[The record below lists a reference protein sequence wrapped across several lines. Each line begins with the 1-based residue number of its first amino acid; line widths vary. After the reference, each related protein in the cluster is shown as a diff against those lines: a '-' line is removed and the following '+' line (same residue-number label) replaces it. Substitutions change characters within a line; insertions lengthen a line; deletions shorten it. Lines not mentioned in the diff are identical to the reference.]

1 MSLLIFVTSLTFIT
15 IEDLNSTFNSLYC
28 MIALNIAIFA
38 QGHPISFRTLGA
50 GVKINRFP
58 NTVRWNGL
66 ERQQSFD
73 FFFSRLFCA
82 NSGKISNSLLD
93 DFVSGGNMQE
103 RQTLRQLPCD
113 AEEVWQKDFQ
123 LHSKGFFCKKIF
135 NFIPKVFSAG
145 ILQTY
150 HNYPRP
156 TTFLRTSGYSNGK

>member
-1 MSLLIFVTSLTFIT
+1 
-15 IEDLNSTFNSLYC
+15 
-28 MIALNIAIFA
+28 MIALNIAIFD

-58 NTVRWNGL
+58 NTVRWNAL

-73 FFFSRLFCA
+73 FSLSQDFVRTAAKFQILCLMTLFQAAICRKDRLCA
-82 NSGKISNSLLD
+82 NYHA
-93 DFVSGGNMQE
+93 MQ
-103 RQTLRQLPCD
+103 
-113 AEEVWQKDFQ
+113 KKF
-123 LHSKGFFCKKIF
+123 GKKIF

>member
-1 MSLLIFVTSLTFIT
+1 
-15 IEDLNSTFNSLYC
+15 
-28 MIALNIAIFA
+28 MIALNIAIFD

-58 NTVRWNGL
+58 NTVRWNDDKVL
-66 ERQQSFD
+66 I
-73 FFFSRLFCA
+73 FFSRLCA
-82 NSGKISNSLLD
+82 NSGKISNSVLD

-123 LHSKGFFCKKIF
+123 LHSKGFF
-135 NFIPKVFSAG
+135 AG
-145 ILQTY
+145 IRQTY
-150 HNYPRP
+150 HNYSRP